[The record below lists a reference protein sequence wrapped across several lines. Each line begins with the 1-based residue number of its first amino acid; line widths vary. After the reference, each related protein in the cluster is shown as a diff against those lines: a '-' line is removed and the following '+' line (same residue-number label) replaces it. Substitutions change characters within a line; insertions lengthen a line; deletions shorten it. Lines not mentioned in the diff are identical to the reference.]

1 MNFINSPLSQFE
13 VTNLIEIFAPI
24 FGQLNIILTNL
35 APQPWQFGF
44 QDSAATFLGFG
55 FGFYFKLFFVF
66 FLIIVNIY
74 LVLSHNKE
82 EVNKVK
88 FLQKKGKS
96 AQVKIQTKNQ
106 MQSKNKRNT
115 TVTKI

>member
-1 MNFINSPLSQFE
+1 MNLIKSPLSQFE

-35 APQPWQFGF
+35 APQPWQIGF

-88 FLQKKGKS
+88 FLQSGPGGKDQKS
-96 AQVKIQTKNQ
+96 DYIFLV
-106 MQSKNKRNT
+106 
-115 TVTKI
+115 V